1 MKFSGSMIRIA
12 VGKLRSRYLLHFINL
27 HRLSFSH
34 ALAATFCLILE
45 VCDATNLFLCLS
57 QRPGGRIRYPRHGRF
72 WEKTVDNGN
81 KLFAV
86 CTPTAAEQDGADL
99 SPVWSFRLVV
109 VPRCQAIHSTRVV
122 CLSFAPV

>member
-1 MKFSGSMIRIA
+1 MT
-12 VGKLRSRYLLHFINL
+12 
-27 HRLSFSH
+27 RLIYFF
-34 ALAATFCLILE
+34 ALASGLVAGFAIPVTAD
-45 VCDATNLFLCLS
+45 VT
-57 QRPGGRIRYPRHGRF
+57 GWF

-109 VPRCQAIHSTRVV
+109 VPRCQAIHSTGAFY
-122 CLSFAPV
+122 LSFAPV